1 MKQAGDEGYVRFP
14 HACLVLQTCTAE
26 FIVADT
32 MLLNAR
38 PLASPFLTQKK
49 WSKKRNGFRC
59 GDLRGGVGGCH
70 LCGITNRGL
79 AETWPFLSVKFRI
92 NKQGTY
98 GDVTDVLRFA
108 RILAHYPYV
117 VLLVVFVVTATCL
130 VVCVTI
136 PKTLDFREP
145 TLVSA
150 SISLSLLHSRLSV
163 CSGLCL
169 FAGWSV
175 RIGCLL

>member
-1 MKQAGDEGYVRFP
+1 M
-14 HACLVLQTCTAE
+14 
-26 FIVADT
+26 
-32 MLLNAR
+32 
-38 PLASPFLTQKK
+38 
-49 WSKKRNGFRC
+49 
-59 GDLRGGVGGCH
+59 GGCH

-98 GDVTDVLRFA
+98 GDVIDVLRFA

-150 SISLSLLHSRLSV
+150 SIALSLLHSRLSV
-163 CSGLCL
+163 CLLWSVSVRWVVCSHWL
-169 FAGWSV
+169 FAVVCLGCVCPCVSLGMAVTASV
-175 RIGCLL
+175 